1 MSRSRSRRC
10 ASEIAGYNGG
20 GEFLW
25 SNLPEERNRLWKA
38 RHEAYYA
45 AVNQRP
51 GAVGWTTDVCVPIS
65 RLAECIVE
73 TKEDL
78 ATSSVPSTIL
88 GHIGDGNFHVIFAID
103 PKRPEEMIEVEALN
117 DRIVA
122 RALAMDG
129 TCTGE
134 HGIGLGK
141 QQFLVDELGDAV
153 EMMRLIKRA
162 IDPKDLFNPGKIFQL

>member
-1 MSRSRSRRC
+1 
-10 ASEIAGYNGG
+10 
-20 GEFLW
+20 
-25 SNLPEERNRLWKA
+25 
-38 RHEAYYA
+38 
-45 AVNQRP
+45 
-51 GAVGWTTDVCVPIS
+51 
-65 RLAECIVE
+65 
-73 TKEDL
+73 
-78 ATSSVPSTIL
+78 
-88 GHIGDGNFHVIFAID
+88 VIFAID

-162 IDPKDLFNPGKIFQL
+162 IDPKDLFNPGKVFQL